1 MAIEDYPRE
10 TKEYVH
16 VVVSGDTDLTALPVK
31 MAVLPYGV
39 RPVEADWQAA
49 EWDTDADGNTIAK
62 IKIGPGTAFDF
73 SASPGTKIPWVQ
85 VTTSEEAPV
94 MEGDPFEVT

>member
-49 EWDTDADGNTIAK
+49 EWDTDTDGSTIVK
-62 IKIGPGTAFDF
+62 IRIGPGTTFDF
-73 SASPGTKIPWVQ
+73 STSPGPKVPWVR
-85 VTTSEEAPV
+85 VTTSQETPV
-94 MEGDPFEVT
+94 LEGEPIRVT

>member
-31 MAVLPYGV
+31 MAVLAYGI

-49 EWDTDADGNTIAK
+49 EWDTDIDGSTVVK
-62 IKIGPGTAFDF
+62 IRIGPGTAFDF
-73 SASPGTKIPWVQ
+73 SASPGPKVPWVR
-85 VTTSEEAPV
+85 VTTSQETPV
-94 MEGDPFEVT
+94 LEGEPIRVT